1 MDRNTGFAQYGLRNA
16 GQLVRI
22 GPSLGMA
29 EFISNSAILTTIR
42 ASAVLAAAP
51 NSGPGRPKMAD
62 FEWKSAI
69 AQLSALVALMT
80 RSADPATWADG
91 SQSILQ
97 GRDSA

>member
-42 ASAVLAAAP
+42 TSAVLAAAAQLR
-51 NSGPGRPKMAD
+51 PGARKMAE
-62 FEWKSAI
+62 FRRNSAI
-69 AQLSALVALMT
+69 AVGLSTRARTGTTLRSQREVA
-80 RSADPATWADG
+80 R
-91 SQSILQ
+91 
-97 GRDSA
+97 

>member
-1 MDRNTGFAQYGLRNA
+1 MRDREIRTRPAGVFILQSSPCLAQRWLRNA

-29 EFISNSAILTTIR
+29 DFISNSAISLPIR

-62 FEWKSAI
+62 FTLKSAI
-69 AQLSALVALMT
+69 LRQVDRGGLVA
-80 RSADPATWADG
+80 
-91 SQSILQ
+91 
-97 GRDSA
+97 